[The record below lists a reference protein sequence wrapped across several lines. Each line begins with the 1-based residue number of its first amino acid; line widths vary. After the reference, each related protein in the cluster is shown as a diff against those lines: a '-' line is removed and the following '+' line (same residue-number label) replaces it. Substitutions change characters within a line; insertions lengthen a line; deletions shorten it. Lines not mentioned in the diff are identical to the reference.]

1 MVVDGFPGSG
11 PAAGRGQGW
20 LQLDV
25 AKVVEVRDEMP
36 VDLVADLVAQ
46 LFESRLALTCHDEGG
61 EPAAV
66 AAGEVDTA
74 LVAPPQ
80 DDALALVL
88 LRHRF
93 RQARCLPH
101 EPRHIVRVPLWI
113 DGYPGNAGNPFACV
127 QVRLSEHRL
136 TEREIPKITELC
148 PASRT

>member
-1 MVVDGFPGSG
+1 VRPVEGVWGWRALLFADTGEPVGNLGVVVLDGFPGSG

-25 AKVVEVRDEMP
+25 AKVVEGLDEMP

-46 LFESRLALTCHDEGG
+46 LFEPRLALTCHDEGG

-93 RQARCLPH
+93 RQAGCLPH
-101 EPRHIVRVPLWI
+101 EPRHIVRVPY
-113 DGYPGNAGNPFACV
+113 G
-127 QVRLSEHRL
+127 
-136 TEREIPKITELC
+136 
-148 PASRT
+148 